1 MAGFVKGDVVLTPFP
16 FSGEEGF
23 KIRPA
28 LVLAVLPYGRGSD
41 YLVCIITTQQ
51 VSDPYLLDLDSVD
64 IVGGRLTQKC
74 YLRPTYTYAVSE
86 HMIKRQIGR
95 LESDKLNVAVQA
107 LVSALTK

>member
-23 KIRPA
+23 KTRPA
-28 LVLAVLPYGRGSD
+28 LVLAVLPYGSGSD
-41 YLVCIITTQQ
+41 YLLCIITTQR
-51 VSDPYLLDLDSVD
+51 VNDPNLLDLDSAD
-64 IVGGRLTQKC
+64 FTGGRLTQKC

-86 HMIKRQIGR
+86 HMIKRQLGR
-95 LESDKLNVAVQA
+95 LGADKIDRAVQS